1 MYMVLVLKCQKI
13 DLYMEQSD
21 LRMEGHLY
29 GLCLKVSS
37 NLYMEGHLNGLGQE
51 IVEVVNVLRSE
62 KHCMQ
67 KGSWTF

>member
-1 MYMVLVLKCQKI
+1 MTFTWKVMYMVLVLKCQKI

-37 NLYMEGHLNGLGQE
+37 NLYMEGHLNGLGLK
-51 IVEVVNVLRSE
+51 VSRNCRSCE
-62 KHCMQ
+62 CA
-67 KGSWTF
+67 